1 MALANDGFR
10 EAKIDTEIT
19 EAIMSN
25 KLANRIKIAAKRL
38 LSNYDGRLVK
48 PCRVYPE
55 CRLHSVFLID

>member
-1 MALANDGFR
+1 
-10 EAKIDTEIT
+10 
-19 EAIMSN
+19 MSN

-38 LSNYDGRLVK
+38 LSNYDGCLVK